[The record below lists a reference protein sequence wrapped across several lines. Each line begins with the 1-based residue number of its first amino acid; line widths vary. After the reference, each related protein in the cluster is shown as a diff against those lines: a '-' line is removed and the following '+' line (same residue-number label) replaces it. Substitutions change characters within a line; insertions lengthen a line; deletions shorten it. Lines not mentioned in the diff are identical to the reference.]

1 MAPAARTQLPDE
13 LVDHILY
20 LACTLPPL
28 RTDDFREPSD
38 FDAHRLKARSS
49 APHLDVRTTIKLL
62 LLSPQHYP
70 YIASILYKGP
80 RLSDPI
86 SLSLFARTLTNR
98 PALGRLVKH
107 LWVGHTYQGE
117 GVPPN
122 ALTFGLGGSQ
132 TAYSLNTDLATIDDV
147 RDNLAQGIAPPNLL
161 SPAFEKRIA
170 QWAAQNVQANAR
182 TIDPLRAPRGIH
194 IDSPGSGDR
203 DHRGWNSIGIDEWV
217 LRLWDG
223 RDLVKHFREVA
234 KRAFFLEL
242 KRLSLAATSSRS
254 SSAPSSTPSSSTA
267 SPRSGSPASASRS
280 TFGPSASSLLDTDMV
295 TPFSARGAE
304 QRIPGTDNDPLD
316 WADATHAP
324 QPNASRLT
332 DNDEPIYS
340 EELDLDEID
349 AERDRCF
356 VEMGVQ
362 KPAWRSTN
370 WSEIAKVGDQKVEW
384 WVVWILAKTR
394 ARARIVA
401 RRVWRA
407 DSAKDPRLR
416 SWRALRPRPELHT
429 KNHFTHPTLFA
440 RSGAS
445 HLLVGGAPPPTREEV
460 YGGRHGD
467 VDGLSDSDSDTA
479 SEADSY
485 TDGSDYDS
493 EMEASTT
500 RMDISMIREAASS
513 HSEHQAGSRATAG
526 SSGFS
531 LPEFNEPEQQKPEDP
546 ADLWGGDHN
555 FANGNE
561 RAGAGNSILGSR
573 GGMFGFDSALRTGLL
588 DEPDIGLDDGT
599 EFASLQKEKQ
609 RRRNEEDRL
618 LSEMTLGSILQSLRT
633 VMMLTPRLKD
643 LALDGVL
650 ERSICGRRAMCN
662 MGKLKSLSL
671 GPPPPYWS
679 SPLLFGHPMKTTRRE
694 RLSYHQRMHGPSSP
708 DYIADDAR
716 SHSVWPLPGVLV
728 PSPAFATLRTLH
740 ISGCMLFP
748 SEARAVGGLGGQ
760 LPNLRHFRWSLWQP
774 HVEGHP
780 VGVVETLCAI
790 LDIPTPEEEAA
801 AAAATARAQAIVG
814 PSSGSASGSGSGFR
828 FGTST
833 SSSGTYREIGD
844 RKRRRR
850 HDSRRSN
857 PFSASGFGLTDS
869 GLASSM
875 GSSSMTPAGGSHEA
889 SMYALVTRKR
899 KLRSVYATMH
909 PTDQAIFARKA
920 PAALRYDTR
929 LTIETAKCKNVEDNL
944 EEMQR
949 WWEWESGMLHFKPTV
964 SNLDAITQAAK
975 RKQMAGPPSSLSAQE
990 LNADHSGIQMDLRR
1004 AMDTELELEPRS

>member
-1 MAPAARTQLPDE
+1 MAPASRVQLPDE

-28 RTDDFREPSD
+28 RTEDFREPSD
-38 FDAHRLKARSS
+38 FDANRLKARSS
-49 APHLDVRTTIKLL
+49 APHLDVRTTLKLL

-117 GVPPN
+117 GIPPN
-122 ALTFGLGGSQ
+122 ALTFGLGGCH
-132 TAYSLNTDLATIDDV
+132 TAYNLNADLATIDDV
-147 RDNLAQGIAPPNLL
+147 RKCLAQGIAPANLL

-170 QWAAQNVQANAR
+170 QWAAQNVQANIR

-194 IDSPGSGDR
+194 IDAPGSGDR
-203 DHRGWNSIGIDEWV
+203 DHRGWNSIGVDEWV

-223 RDLVKHFREVA
+223 RDLVKQFREVA

-242 KRLSLAATSSRS
+242 KRLSFAARSGRS
-254 SSAPSSTPSSSTA
+254 SSASSSTPSSSTA
-267 SPRSGSPASASRS
+267 SPRSASPS
-280 TFGPSASSLLDTDMV
+280 TVAPGQPAFGLLNADMV
-295 TPFSARGAE
+295 TPFSAQGAE
-304 QRIPGTDNDPLD
+304 QRIPGTEHDPLD
-316 WADATHAP
+316 WADATQPP
-324 QPNASRLT
+324 QPNFSRVT

-356 VEMGVQ
+356 AEMGIQ
-362 KPAWRSTN
+362 KPAWRSQN

-384 WVVWILAKTR
+384 WVVWLLAKTR

-401 RRVWRA
+401 RRIWRA
-407 DSAKDPRLR
+407 DFASDPKLR

-445 HLLVGGAPPPTREEV
+445 HLLIGGAPPLNRDEMH
-460 YGGRHGD
+460 GGRHGD
-467 VDGLSDSDSDTA
+467 IDGMSDSDSDTA
-479 SEADSY
+479 SEAESY
-485 TDGSDYDS
+485 SDASDYDS

-500 RMDISMIREAASS
+500 RMDISIVRETAHPHAEPSSSSRFAA
-513 HSEHQAGSRATAG
+513 AG
-526 SSGFS
+526 SSTFT
-531 LPEFNEPEQQKPEDP
+531 LPEFVEPEQQKPEDP
-546 ADLWGGDHN
+546 ADMWGGDYT
-555 FANGNE
+555 FGNGNE

-588 DEPDIGLDDGT
+588 DEPDVGLDDGT
-599 EFASLQKEKQ
+599 EFATLQKEKQ

-633 VMMLTPRLKD
+633 VMMLTPRLRD

-708 DYIADDAR
+708 DFGPDDAR
-716 SHSVWPLPGVLV
+716 LQSVWPVPGVLV
-728 PSPAFATLRTLH
+728 PSPAFSSLRTLH

-748 SEARAVGGLGGQ
+748 SEAKAVGGLGGQ

-780 VGVVETLCAI
+780 AGVVDTLCYI
-790 LDIPTPEEEAA
+790 LDIPTPEEEVA
-801 AAAATARAQAIVG
+801 AAAATARATAIEG
-814 PSSGSASGSGSGFR
+814 SSSGFR

-833 SSSGTYREIGD
+833 SSSGTYREVGD

-850 HDSRRSN
+850 YGDSRRRSN
-857 PFSASGFGLTDS
+857 PFSASGSAMTDS
-869 GLASSM
+869 VL
-875 GSSSMTPAGGSHEA
+875 SSSLGSGSGSITAAGGSHEA

-899 KLRSVYATMH
+899 KLRSVYVTLH

-920 PAALRYDTR
+920 PASLRYDTR

-949 WWEWESGMLHFKPTV
+949 WWEWQSGMLHFKPTV
-964 SNLDAITQAAK
+964 SNLEAIAQAAK
-975 RKQMAGPPSSLSAQE
+975 RKQTAGPPSSLSAQE

>member
-1 MAPAARTQLPDE
+1 MAPAIRVQLPDE
-13 LVDHILY
+13 IVDHILY
-20 LACTLPPL
+20 LACSLPPL

-38 FDAHRLKARSS
+38 FDANRLKARSS
-49 APHLDVRTTIKLL
+49 APHLDVRTTLKLL

-117 GVPPN
+117 GIPPN
-122 ALTFGLGGSQ
+122 ALTFGLGGSH

-147 RDNLAQGIAPPNLL
+147 RKCLAQGIAPHNLL

-170 QWAAQNVQANAR
+170 QWAAQNVQANIR
-182 TIDPLRAPRGIH
+182 TIDPARAPRGIH

-203 DHRGWNSIGIDEWV
+203 DYRGWNSIGVDEWV

-223 RDLVKHFREVA
+223 RDLVKQFREVA

-242 KRLSLAATSSRS
+242 KRLSFAASSSRS
-254 SSAPSSTPSSSTA
+254 SSASSSTPSSSTA
-267 SPRSGSPASASRS
+267 SPRSTSPSTRSGSAGAHAQA
-280 TFGPSASSLLDTDMV
+280 ASSLLDTDMV
-295 TPFSARGAE
+295 TPFSAQGPE
-304 QRIPGTDNDPLD
+304 HRIPGTDQDPLD
-316 WADATHAP
+316 WADASHAP
-324 QPNASRLT
+324 QPNTSRVT

-356 VEMGVQ
+356 VEMGVK
-362 KPAWRSTN
+362 KPAWRSQN

-384 WVVWILAKTR
+384 WVVWLLAKTR

-401 RRVWRA
+401 RRIWRA
-407 DSAKDPRLR
+407 DVQRDPRLR
-416 SWRALRPRPELHT
+416 NWRALRPRPELHT

-445 HLLVGGAPPPTREEV
+445 HLLVGGAPPPTRDELFN
-460 YGGRHGD
+460 GSRHGD
-467 VDGLSDSDSDTA
+467 LDGLSDSDSETE

-485 TDGSDYDS
+485 SEGSEYDS

-500 RMDISMIREAASS
+500 RMDMSIVREPSAAHSDQPGSS
-513 HSEHQAGSRATAG
+513 RTAAG
-526 SSGFS
+526 SSSFA
-531 LPEFNEPEQQKPEDP
+531 LPEFLEPEQQKPEDP
-546 ADLWGGDHN
+546 ADLWGGDYN

-588 DEPDIGLDDGT
+588 DEPDQGLDDGT
-599 EFASLQKEKQ
+599 EFASLQKDKQ

-679 SPLLFGHPMKTTRRE
+679 SPLLFGHPIKTTRRE
-694 RLSYHQRMHGPSSP
+694 RQSYHQKMHGLSSP
-708 DYIADDAR
+708 EFIADDAR
-716 SHSVWPLPGVLV
+716 SQSLWPLPGVLI

-760 LPNLRHFRWSLWQP
+760 LPSLRHFRWSLWQP

-801 AAAATARAQAIVG
+801 AAAATARATAIE
-814 PSSGSASGSGSGFR
+814 GSGSGFR

-833 SSSGTYREIGD
+833 SSSGTYRELENN
-844 RKRRRR
+844 KRRRR
-850 HDSRRSN
+850 HGDSRRRSN
-857 PFSASGFGLTDS
+857 PFSASGAAMTDS
-869 GLASSM
+869 GL
-875 GSSSMTPAGGSHEA
+875 SSSLGSNVTAAGAAHEA
-889 SMYALVTRKR
+889 SLYALVTRKR
-899 KLRSVYATMH
+899 KLRSVYVTMH

-920 PAALRYDTR
+920 PAVLRHDTR

>member
-1 MAPAARTQLPDE
+1 MAPATKVQLPDE
-13 LVDHILY
+13 IVDHILY
-20 LACTLPPL
+20 LACSLPPL
-28 RTDDFREPSD
+28 HTDDLREPSD
-38 FDAHRLKARSS
+38 FDANRLKARSS
-49 APHLDVRTTIKLL
+49 APHLDIRTTLKLL

-117 GVPPN
+117 GIPPN
-122 ALTFGLGGSQ
+122 ALAFGLGGSE

-147 RDNLAQGIAPPNLL
+147 RRCLAQGIAPPNLL
-161 SPAFEKRIA
+161 SPAFEQRIA
-170 QWAAQNVQANAR
+170 QWAAQNVQANIR

-203 DHRGWNSIGIDEWV
+203 DIRGWNSIGVDEWV

-242 KRLSLAATSSRS
+242 KRLSLAASASPLDSSATSSA
-254 SSAPSSTPSSSTA
+254 SSAPSTDSRHSAALPTAARSTD
-267 SPRSGSPASASRS
+267 SRS
-280 TFGPSASSLLDTDMV
+280 PTTSTLLDTDMI
-295 TPFSARGAE
+295 TPFTAQGPER
-304 QRIPGTDNDPLD
+304 RIPGTDYDPLD
-316 WADATHAP
+316 WADAAHVP
-324 QPNASRLT
+324 QANLSRVT

-356 VEMGVQ
+356 VEMGVK
-362 KPAWRSTN
+362 KPAWRSQN
-370 WSEIAKVGDQKVEW
+370 WSELAEVGDQKVEW
-384 WVVWILAKTR
+384 WVVWLLAKTR

-401 RRVWRA
+401 RRIWRA
-407 DSAKDPRLR
+407 DSDKDPKLHH
-416 SWRALRPRPELHT
+416 WRALRPRPELHS

-445 HLLVGGAPPPTREEV
+445 HLLVGGAPPPTREQLWND
-460 YGGRHGD
+460 GRHGD
-467 VDGLSDSDSDTA
+467 IDGMSDSDSETDSDA
-479 SEADSY
+479 GSYSE
-485 TDGSDYDS
+485 GSDYDS
-493 EMEASTT
+493 ELETSTP
-500 RMDISMIREAASS
+500 RMDMSIVREAAAPRSNQSVSS
-513 HSEHQAGSRATAG
+513 HPTGG
-526 SSGFS
+526 YSSFV
-531 LPEFNEPEQQKPEDP
+531 LPEFGENEQQRPEDP
-546 ADLWGGDHN
+546 ADLWGGDYN

-561 RAGAGNSILGSR
+561 RAGAGNSVMGSR
-573 GGMFGFDSALRTGLL
+573 GGMFGFDSALRSGLL
-588 DEPDIGLDDGT
+588 DEEDKGLDDGT
-599 EFASLQKEKQ
+599 EFASLQKEKL

-633 VMMLTPRLKD
+633 VLMLTPRLKG

-650 ERSICGRRAMCN
+650 ERGICGRRAMCS

-679 SPLLFGHPMKTTRRE
+679 SPLLFGHPMKSTRRE
-694 RLSYHQRMHGPSSP
+694 RQSYHQRMHGRSSP
-708 DYIADDAR
+708 ELLHEDAR
-716 SHSVWPLPGVLV
+716 SHSLWPLPGVLI

-740 ISGCMLFP
+740 ISGCMLFT
-748 SEARAVGGLGGQ
+748 SEAKAIGGFGGQ

-774 HVEGHP
+774 HMEGHP
-780 VGVVETLCAI
+780 TGVVGTLCAI

-801 AAAATARAQAIVG
+801 AAAATASATSIEG
-814 PSSGSASGSGSGFR
+814 PGSGFR

-833 SSSGTYREIGD
+833 SSSGTYREVEN

-850 HDSRRSN
+850 HGEPRRRSN
-857 PFSASGFGLTDS
+857 PFSTSVSAMTDS
-869 GLASSM
+869 GL
-875 GSSSMTPAGGSHEA
+875 SSSVGSNLAASGGSHEA
-889 SMYALVTRKR
+889 NLYALVTRKR
-899 KLRSVYATMH
+899 KLRSVYVTFH

-920 PAALRYDTR
+920 PAALRYDPR
-929 LTIETAKCKNVEDNL
+929 LTIETPKCKNVEDNL

-964 SNLDAITQAAK
+964 SNLEAISTAAK
-975 RKQMAGPPSSLSAQE
+975 RKQEVGPPSSVSAQE
-990 LNADHSGIQMDLRR
+990 LNADHSGIHRDLQR
-1004 AMDTELELEPRS
+1004 AMNTELELEPRS

>member
-1 MAPAARTQLPDE
+1 MRVQLPDE
-13 LVDHILY
+13 IVDHILY
-20 LACTLPPL
+20 LACSLPPL
-28 RTDDFREPSD
+28 RTDEFREPSD
-38 FDAHRLKARSS
+38 FDVNRLKARSS
-49 APHLDVRTTIKLL
+49 APHLDVRTTLKLL

-117 GVPPN
+117 SIPTN
-122 ALTFGLGGSQ
+122 ALNFGLGGSQ
-132 TAYSLNTDLATIDDV
+132 SAYSLNTDLATIDDV
-147 RDNLAQGIAPPNLL
+147 RKCLAQGIAPPNLL

-170 QWAAQNVQANAR
+170 QWAAQNVQANIR
-182 TIDPLRAPRGIH
+182 TIDPSRAPRGIH
-194 IDSPGSGDR
+194 IDAPGSGDP
-203 DHRGWNSIGIDEWV
+203 DSRGWHWIGVDEWV

-242 KRLSLAATSSRS
+242 KRLSLTAARARTSSS
-254 SSAPSSTPSSSTA
+254 SPTSASSSSTA
-267 SPRSGSPASASRS
+267 SPRSNSPPSRRPNKS
-280 TFGPSASSLLDTDMV
+280 DSGPSLLDTDMV
-295 TPFSARGAE
+295 TPFSAQGAE
-304 QRIPGTDNDPLD
+304 TRIPGTDNDPLD
-316 WADATHAP
+316 WGDVQTSV
-324 QPNASRLT
+324 QPNTARVV

-356 VEMGVQ
+356 AEMGVK
-362 KPAWRSTN
+362 KPAWRSQN
-370 WSEIAKVGDQKVEW
+370 WSELAKVGDQKVEW
-384 WVVWILAKTR
+384 WVVWLLAKSR

-401 RRVWRA
+401 RRVWQA
-407 DSAKDPRLR
+407 DSARDPKLR
-416 SWRALRPRPELHT
+416 TWRALRPRPELHT

-445 HLLVGGAPPPTREEV
+445 HLLVGGAPPPDREEIWN
-460 YGGRHGD
+460 GRRHGD
-467 VDGLSDSDSDTA
+467 LDGLSDSGSDTE

-485 TDGSDYDS
+485 SEGSDYDS
-493 EMEASTT
+493 EMEASTS
-500 RMDISMIREAASS
+500 RMDMSIVHEGQPARPGPSGQSHAASAPS
-513 HSEHQAGSRATAG
+513 TFA
-526 SSGFS
+526 
-531 LPEFNEPEQQKPEDP
+531 LPEFVEPEQQKPEDQ
-546 ADLWGGDHN
+546 ADLWGGEHN

-561 RAGAGNSILGSR
+561 RAGAGNSVMGSR

-588 DEPDIGLDDGT
+588 DEPLDGLDDGN
-599 EFASLQKEKQ
+599 EFASLQKENQ
-609 RRRNEEDRL
+609 QRRNEEDRL
-618 LSEMTLGSILQSLRT
+618 LSEMTLGSILQSLRA

-679 SPLLFGHPMKTTRRE
+679 SPLLFGHPIKTTRRE
-694 RLSYHQRMHGPSSP
+694 RLGYHQKMHGISSP
-708 DYIADDAR
+708 EFPADDTR
-716 SHSVWPLPGVLV
+716 SQSLWPLPGVLI

-760 LPNLRHFRWSLWQP
+760 LPSLRHFRWSLWQP

-780 VGVVETLCAI
+780 VGVVETLCAV

-801 AAAATARAQAIVG
+801 AAAATSSATAIEG
-814 PSSGSASGSGSGFR
+814 AGSGFR
-828 FGTST
+828 FGTSS
-833 SSSGTYREIGD
+833 SSSGTYRELEN

-850 HDSRRSN
+850 HGDSRYRSN
-857 PFSASGFGLTDS
+857 PFSASGSGMTDS
-869 GLASSM
+869 AL
-875 GSSSMTPAGGSHEA
+875 SSSLGSGGTAASAAHEA
-889 SMYALVTRKR
+889 SLYALVTRKR
-899 KLRSVYATMH
+899 KLRSVYVTMH

-929 LTIETAKCKNVEDNL
+929 LTIETAKCKAVEDNL

-964 SNLDAITQAAK
+964 SNLEAISAAAK
-975 RKQMAGPPSSLSAQE
+975 RHAGPPPSSVSAQQ
-990 LNADHSGIQMDLRR
+990 LNADHSGIQMDLQR
-1004 AMDTELELEPRS
+1004 AMDTELELEPRSAHP

>member
-1 MAPAARTQLPDE
+1 MAMAIKTQLPDE
-13 LVDHILY
+13 IVDHILY

-38 FDAHRLKARSS
+38 FDANRLKARSS
-49 APHLDVRTTIKLL
+49 APHLDICTTLKLL

-86 SLSLFARTLTNR
+86 SLSLFARTLTTR

-117 GVPPN
+117 GIPPN

-132 TAYSLNTDLATIDDV
+132 SAYSLNADLATIDEV
-147 RDNLAQGIAPPNLL
+147 RASLAQGIAPSNLL

-170 QWAAQNVQANAR
+170 QWAAQNVQANIR

-194 IDSPGSGDR
+194 IDAPGSGDR
-203 DHRGWNSIGIDEWV
+203 EPHRWNPIGVDEWV

-223 RDLVKHFREVA
+223 RDLVKQFREVA

-242 KRLSLAATSSRS
+242 KRLSFAASSSRS
-254 SSAPSSTPSSSTA
+254 SSKPSSAASSSA
-267 SPRSGSPASASRS
+267 PSPRSASPAAASASPAPQRAS
-280 TFGPSASSLLDTDMV
+280 SSSLLDTDMV
-295 TPFSARGAE
+295 SLFQAQSHE
-304 QRIPGTDNDPLD
+304 QRFPGTDQDPLD
-316 WADATHAP
+316 WADASHTP
-324 QPNASRLT
+324 QPNPSRSI

-340 EELDLDEID
+340 EELDIDEID

-356 VEMGVQ
+356 AEMGVK
-362 KPAWRSTN
+362 KPAWRSQN
-370 WSEIAKVGDQKVEW
+370 WSELAKVGDQKIEW
-384 WVVWILAKTR
+384 WVVWLLAKTR

-401 RRVWRA
+401 RRVWKA
-407 DSAKDPRLR
+407 DYEKDPKLR

-445 HLLVGGAPPPTREEV
+445 HLLVGGAPPPTRDELWN
-460 YGGRHGD
+460 GGRQND
-467 VDGLSDSDSDTA
+467 LDGMSNSDSDTD
-479 SEADSY
+479 SEAGSY
-485 TDGSDYDS
+485 SEDSDYDS

-500 RMDISMIREAASS
+500 RMDMSIVRETL
-513 HSEHQAGSRATAG
+513 AGRSDQQGGSQATAG
-526 SSGFS
+526 PSSFT
-531 LPEFNEPEQQKPEDP
+531 LPEFVEPEQQKPEDP
-546 ADLWGGDHN
+546 ADLWGGDYN

-573 GGMFGFDSALRTGLL
+573 GGMFGFDSALRIGLL
-588 DEPDIGLDDGT
+588 EEPDKGLDDGT

-694 RLSYHQRMHGPSSP
+694 RLAYHQKMHGLSSP
-708 DYIADDAR
+708 EFVADDAR
-716 SHSVWPLPGVLV
+716 SQSLWPLPGVLV

-760 LPNLRHFRWSLWQP
+760 LPSLRHFRWSLWQP

-780 VGVVETLCAI
+780 VGVVETLCAV

-801 AAAATARAQAIVG
+801 AAAATARATAIQ
-814 PSSGSASGSGSGFR
+814 GSGSGFR
-828 FGTST
+828 FGIST
-833 SSSGTYREIGD
+833 SSSGTYRELD
-844 RKRRRR
+844 NHKRRRR
-850 HDSRRSN
+850 HGDSRRRSN
-857 PFSASGFGLTDS
+857 PFSASGSAMTDS
-869 GLASSM
+869 GL
-875 GSSSMTPAGGSHEA
+875 SSSLGSNATAAGASHEA

-899 KLRSVYATMH
+899 KLRSVYVTIH
-909 PTDQAIFARKA
+909 PTDQAIFSRKA

-964 SNLDAITQAAK
+964 SNLEAITSAAAK
-975 RKQMAGPPSSLSAQE
+975 RKQAAGPPSVVSAQE
-990 LNADHSGIQMDLRR
+990 LNADHSGMQMDLRR
-1004 AMDTELELEPRS
+1004 AMDTELELEPRT

>member
-1 MAPAARTQLPDE
+1 MAPAIKVQLPDE
-13 LVDHILY
+13 IVDHILY
-20 LACTLPPL
+20 LACSLPPL
-28 RTDDFREPSD
+28 RTDDFREPSE
-38 FDAHRLKARSS
+38 FDVNRLKARSS
-49 APHLDVRTTIKLL
+49 APHLDVRTTLKLL

-70 YIASILYKGP
+70 YITSILYKGP

-117 GVPPN
+117 GIPPN
-122 ALTFGLGGSQ
+122 ALAFGLGGSQ
-132 TAYSLNTDLATIDDV
+132 TAYSLNSDLATIDDV
-147 RDNLAQGIAPPNLL
+147 RQCLSLGIAPHNLL

-170 QWAAQNVQANAR
+170 QWAAQNVQANIR
-182 TIDPLRAPRGIH
+182 TVDPMRAPRGIH

-203 DHRGWNSIGIDEWV
+203 DARGWNSIGVDEWV

-223 RDLVKHFREVA
+223 RDLVKQFREVA

-242 KRLSLAATSSRS
+242 KRLSLSASSSTS
-254 SSAPSSTPSSSTA
+254 SSAPSSSNASSRSA
-267 SPRSGSPASASRS
+267 SPATRSGSAAARGHS
-280 TFGPSASSLLDTDMV
+280 TSSLLNTDMV
-295 TPFSARGAE
+295 TPFSAQGPE
-304 QRIPGTDNDPLD
+304 QRIPGTEQDPLD
-316 WADATHAP
+316 WADATRAP
-324 QPNASRLT
+324 SPNLSRTT
-332 DNDEPIYS
+332 DMDEPIYS

-356 VEMGVQ
+356 AEMGVK
-362 KPAWRSTN
+362 KPAWRSQN

-384 WVVWILAKTR
+384 WVVWLLAKTR

-401 RRVWRA
+401 RRIWQA
-407 DSAKDPRLR
+407 DFQRDSKLR
-416 SWRALRPRPELHT
+416 TLRALRPRPELHT

-445 HLLVGGAPPPTREEV
+445 HLLVGGAPPPIRDEIFS
-460 YGGRHGD
+460 GRHGD
-467 VDGLSDSDSDTA
+467 VDGTSDSDSDTE
-479 SEADSY
+479 SEAASY
-485 TDGSDYDS
+485 SEGSDYDS

-500 RMDISMIREAASS
+500 RMDMSIVREPHPSQRQPGTRRAA
-513 HSEHQAGSRATAG
+513 GG
-526 SSGFS
+526 SSNFV
-531 LPEFNEPEQQKPEDP
+531 LPDFIEPEQQKPEDP
-546 ADLWGGDHN
+546 ADLWGGDYN

-588 DEPDIGLDDGT
+588 DEPDAGLDDGT
-599 EFASLQKEKQ
+599 EFATLQKEKQ

-618 LSEMTLGSILQSLRT
+618 LSETTLGSILQSLRT
-633 VMMLTPRLKD
+633 VMMLTPRLNH

-650 ERSICGRRAMCN
+650 ERSICGRRAMCT

-679 SPLLFGHPMKTTRRE
+679 SPLLFGHPMKTTRRQ
-694 RLSYHQRMHGPSSP
+694 RLSYHQKTHGASSP
-708 DYIADDAR
+708 DFIADDAR
-716 SHSVWPLPGVLV
+716 SQSLWPLPGVLI
-728 PSPAFATLRTLH
+728 PSPAFSTLRTLH

-760 LPNLRHFRWSLWQP
+760 LPSLRHFRWSLWQP
-774 HVEGHP
+774 HVDGHP

-790 LDIPTPEEEAA
+790 LDIPTPEEEAT
-801 AAAATARAQAIVG
+801 AAAATARAAIQSS
-814 PSSGSASGSGSGFR
+814 SSGFS

-833 SSSGTYREIGD
+833 SSSGTYREMENG
-844 RKRRRR
+844 KRRRR
-850 HDSRRSN
+850 HGDSRRRSN
-857 PFSASGFGLTDS
+857 PFSASGSAMTDS
-869 GLASSM
+869 AL
-875 GSSSMTPAGGSHEA
+875 SSSLGSNVTAAGASHEA
-889 SMYALVTRKR
+889 SLYALVTRKR
-899 KLRSVYATMH
+899 KLRSVYVTLH

-964 SNLDAITQAAK
+964 SNLDAITKTAR
-975 RKQMAGPPSSLSAQE
+975 RKQMDGPPSSLSAQE

-1004 AMDTELELEPRS
+1004 AMDTELELEPRT